1 MPGTDA
7 SAQRR
12 RHGGADFPGIDKSHR
27 EAENFAE
34 GERYYILEDFAKAL
48 LYFQNTVEINPA
60 NGAAHFKIAEI
71 YLKSN
76 READYQRAAQSI
88 EEAIRL
94 DKKNKYYYI
103 LASSIYS
110 GLSNFGRAEQTLET
124 MMKEV
129 KGTEEYLYQ
138 LAALYQYDRKPMEAI
153 RVYNRAEAVMGIN
166 EVSSLQKQK
175 LYLENEQID
184 EALKEGEK
192 LMAAFPDEERYV
204 LDFVETLAQYG
215 QRQRA
220 IAFLEKYMASHP
232 DASDGKVVL
241 ANFYRDDGKEEQSR
255 KLLVDI
261 FNDPTQDFQT
271 KVMVVGQYQERI
283 SSLRMKNAPDAGMEE
298 FALSLANRLLQDYD
312 YEANAHLVAADIFNT
327 LGKSSEAQRAYRR
340 AIQLGTTTFEA
351 WQNLL
356 FLESADNAF
365 DSLIAH
371 TEAGL
376 ELFPNQGMLYY
387 FNGYAHL
394 RKKHYREAATSLE
407 QSRKLSTGNIQL
419 IGEING
425 MLGDTYNGL
434 KDYPK
439 SDRAYEDA
447 LAFNPSNDYVLNN
460 YSYYLALR
468 KENLEKAEKMS
479 SQLVKEHPD
488 NANYLDTYAWV
499 LYAREKYRDAKKAME
514 RAIETGG
521 AGAAHFEHYGDI
533 LFRLG
538 QTDEAVTQW
547 KKARGLQTTN
557 AALDRKISNR
567 SIE

>member
-175 LYLENEQID
+175 LYLE
-184 EALKEGEK
+184 
-192 LMAAFPDEERYV
+192 
-204 LDFVETLAQYG
+204 
-215 QRQRA
+215 
-220 IAFLEKYMASHP
+220 
-232 DASDGKVVL
+232 
-241 ANFYRDDGKEEQSR
+241 
-255 KLLVDI
+255 
-261 FNDPTQDFQT
+261 
-271 KVMVVGQYQERI
+271 
-283 SSLRMKNAPDAGMEE
+283 
-298 FALSLANRLLQDYD
+298 
-312 YEANAHLVAADIFNT
+312 
-327 LGKSSEAQRAYRR
+327 
-340 AIQLGTTTFEA
+340 
-351 WQNLL
+351 
-356 FLESADNAF
+356 
-365 DSLIAH
+365 
-371 TEAGL
+371 
-376 ELFPNQGMLYY
+376 
-387 FNGYAHL
+387 
-394 RKKHYREAATSLE
+394 
-407 QSRKLSTGNIQL
+407 
-419 IGEING
+419 
-425 MLGDTYNGL
+425 
-434 KDYPK
+434 
-439 SDRAYEDA
+439 
-447 LAFNPSNDYVLNN
+447 
-460 YSYYLALR
+460 
-468 KENLEKAEKMS
+468 KMS
-479 SQLVKEHPD
+479 HL
-488 NANYLDTYAWV
+488 
-499 LYAREKYRDAKKAME
+499 
-514 RAIETGG
+514 
-521 AGAAHFEHYGDI
+521 
-533 LFRLG
+533 
-538 QTDEAVTQW
+538 
-547 KKARGLQTTN
+547 
-557 AALDRKISNR
+557 
-567 SIE
+567 

>member
-1 MPGTDA
+1 MRG
-7 SAQRR
+7 AQ
-12 RHGGADFPGIDKSHR
+12 A
-27 EAENFAE
+27 
-34 GERYYILEDFAKAL
+34 
-48 LYFQNTVEINPA
+48 
-60 NGAAHFKIAEI
+60 
-71 YLKSN
+71 
-76 READYQRAAQSI
+76 
-88 EEAIRL
+88 
-94 DKKNKYYYI
+94 
-103 LASSIYS
+103 
-110 GLSNFGRAEQTLET
+110 
-124 MMKEV
+124 
-129 KGTEEYLYQ
+129 
-138 LAALYQYDRKPMEAI
+138 
-153 RVYNRAEAVMGIN
+153 
-166 EVSSLQKQK
+166 
-175 LYLENEQID
+175 
-184 EALKEGEK
+184 
-192 LMAAFPDEERYV
+192 
-204 LDFVETLAQYG
+204 
-215 QRQRA
+215 
-220 IAFLEKYMASHP
+220 
-232 DASDGKVVL
+232 
-241 ANFYRDDGKEEQSR
+241 
-255 KLLVDI
+255 
-261 FNDPTQDFQT
+261 
-271 KVMVVGQYQERI
+271 
-283 SSLRMKNAPDAGMEE
+283 
-298 FALSLANRLLQDYD
+298 
-312 YEANAHLVAADIFNT
+312 
-327 LGKSSEAQRAYRR
+327 
-340 AIQLGTTTFEA
+340 
-351 WQNLL
+351 NLL
-356 FLESADNAF
+356 LRVDSSAAVLPVWPPQI
-365 DSLIAH
+365 SA
-371 TEAGL
+371 T
-376 ELFPNQGMLYY
+376 LYY